1 MNRSEPGSEAAAG
14 GSKWTTFGSQ
24 MLVFL
29 RFFLLGLAGLPA
41 LASAAA
47 SEIVF
52 VVPQNG
58 TILSLKS

>member
-1 MNRSEPGSEAAAG
+1 MKQVKKKAGKKRNRVFSPGCSCQSPPG
-14 GSKWTTFGSQ
+14 
-24 MLVFL
+24 L
-29 RFFLLGLAGLPA
+29 RARAGLPA